1 MGNEN
6 VFEKKHVEP
15 SAMGDVEGLLEHF
28 NLPPAV
34 ISYIRRNKR
43 MIQAAVATVL
53 IAVVALALYDSY
65 RQKRIE
71 QASSALSTA
80 MQKAGSDREKAMR
93 AVATEFAGTTSARWA
108 EVELAHLAMGAS
120 KFKEAAEQYR
130 AIRGELGKSD
140 PLYALTVFGYAQ
152 AKEAGHEYD
161 EATAAYQ
168 ELKGIDGYQAIGSTG
183 IARILETQGKIDKA
197 IEALT
202 TYLSTVADK
211 APTDPGK
218 RVIED
223 KIARLKVKQ

>member
-1 MGNEN
+1 MGGES
-6 VFEKKHVEP
+6 VFDKKHVEP

-43 MIQAAVATVL
+43 MIQVIVAAVL
-53 IAVVALALYDSY
+53 ITVVALALYDSY

-71 QASSALSTA
+71 QATSALTIA
-80 MQKAGSDREKAMR
+80 LQKAGDDKEKTLR
-93 AVATEFAGTTSARWA
+93 TVAAEFAGTASARWA
-108 EVELAHLAMGAS
+108 EVELAHLAMAGS

-130 AIRGELGKSD
+130 RIRSDLGKSD
-140 PLYALTVFGYAQ
+140 PLYALTIFGFAQ

-161 EATAAYQ
+161 EASAAYQ
-168 ELKGIDGYQAIGSTG
+168 ELKDIDGYQAIGYTG
-183 IARILETQGKIDKA
+183 VARILETQGKTDKA
-197 IEALT
+197 IETLT
-202 TYLSTVADK
+202 TYLATLADK
-211 APTDPGK
+211 GPADPGK